1 MKKLK
6 EKINLEEHFIFIGIT
21 TICYLIAMIFVNSV
35 VAPIQTIFAPEIT
48 PFAAFL
54 FPGHGVRV
62 LAAWL
67 FGWLSIPYLLI
78 ATTITHLLLVNE
90 TSINWGLNL
99 MVSSVAWF
107 SFFLFRLGGVELPE
121 TTSKVKLPTWRVLLL
136 VGFVSSIF
144 SSVGHNLILAGAVLP
159 ENSMKIM
166 VSYVIGDT
174 SGTFLCFFV
183 MMLFFRNF
191 RRI

>member
-1 MKKLK
+1 MG
-6 EKINLEEHFIFIGIT
+6 FVAGFY
-21 TICYLIAMIFVNSV
+21 YLGVPLG
-35 VAPIQTIFAPEIT
+35 VAI
-48 PFAAFL
+48 
-54 FPGHGVRV
+54 
-62 LAAWL
+62 
-67 FGWLSIPYLLI
+67 S
-78 ATTITHLLLVNE
+78 
-90 TSINWGLNL
+90 
-99 MVSSVAWF
+99 
-107 SFFLFRLGGVELPE
+107 
-121 TTSKVKLPTWRVLLL
+121 LLL

-159 ENSMKIM
+159 ENSLKTM

>member
-1 MKKLK
+1 MSKFL
-6 EKINLEEHFIFIGIT
+6 EKINLEEHLTFTGLT
-21 TICYLIAMIFVNSV
+21 TACYLLAMLFVNSV
-35 VAPIQTIFAPEIT
+35 VAPIQKIFAPEIT
-48 PFAAFL
+48 TFAAFL

-78 ATTITHLLLVNE
+78 ATTITHLLLINDA
-90 TSINWGLNL
+90 SINWGLNL
-99 MVSSVAWF
+99 LVSSVAWF

-121 TTSKVKLPTWRVLLL
+121 TTSKLKLPTWRLLLL

-159 ENSMKIM
+159 ENSLKTM

-183 MMLFFRNF
+183 MMLFFRHF

>member
-1 MKKLK
+1 MNANMLK
-6 EKINLEEHFIFIGIT
+6 AKLEEHLFYIGLT
-21 TICYLIAMIFVNSV
+21 TVCYALAMLFVNGLV
-35 VAPIQTIFAPEIT
+35 VPLQKMFAPEIT
-48 PFAAFL
+48 TFAVFL

-67 FGWLSIPYLLI
+67 FGLLSIPYLLI
-78 ATTITHLLLVNE
+78 ATTITHLLLAE
-90 TSINWGLNL
+90 GSSINWSLNL

-107 SFFLFRLGGVELPE
+107 SFLLFRLGGVELPE
-121 TTSKVKLPTWRVLLL
+121 TTGNVKLPTWRVLLL

-159 ENSMKIM
+159 EDSLKIM
-166 VSYVIGDT
+166 GSFVIGDT

-183 MMLFFRNF
+183 LMLMFRHF